1 MPCGVKDGS
10 FCCLVRK
17 VAILAAPRRELI
29 RKSKT
34 KKAVGCELVLQA
46 SCRSLR
52 MLGAL
57 SSSLW
62 AFGWQDPVFCLL
74 QEYRS
79 SLWPW
84 QWLFTY
90 CLTLWGGD

>member
-1 MPCGVKDGS
+1 M
-10 FCCLVRK
+10 RK
-17 VAILAAPRRELI
+17 VAILAAPWRELI

-62 AFGWQDPVFCLL
+62 AFGRQDPLCSASCRNTDLL
-74 QEYRS
+74 S
-79 SLWPW
+79 GLGNGF
-84 QWLFTY
+84 L
-90 CLTLWGGD
+90 LTV